1 MNFNI
6 GGMAAKV
13 KKEILNQMLNNLYDS
28 IRLLSPSIEN
38 DKSMKEKLRE
48 KVRNYCRFKAYLKSP
63 ELDMDE
69 LKTLVS
75 VESFL
80 NPFTPSMLF
89 NNLIET
95 IYINEHASS
104 LVLQNGLIY
113 SLQQKGLNKIL
124 SYLEESFIT
133 SGNDANIEKV
143 REFRSLLRK
152 SKPLQA

>member
-1 MNFNI
+1 
-6 GGMAAKV
+6 
-13 KKEILNQMLNNLYDS
+13 
-28 IRLLSPSIEN
+28 
-38 DKSMKEKLRE
+38 
-48 KVRNYCRFKAYLKSP
+48 
-63 ELDMDE
+63 MDE